1 MERTQSKG
9 KNCKLNF
16 VEPIQLLMASCLTWG
31 LNLDLLSCP
40 FSFSL
45 NFEIAVTL
53 YDALTDVLRL
63 SWGGVSVGCW
73 GWLWISAAFIFRVQ
87 KYVAGVR
94 TPARGRD
101 FLFSKN
107 YVDRLW
113 GQPSCLFSG
122 YRSFCPRVKRP
133 GRDADHWSAT
143 SAEAKNEWSCT
154 STPPICVRSWQ
165 LYILPFTVL
174 YFMHFDE
181 SFLHPFPLAGCSHRL
196 QYFLSFIKDHFAP
209 SDLIF
214 STEEGGSSFFWN
226 MGNIATSPRLCQ
238 SKNGITIPPRLVTL
252 VSCLSSHTLYRIWL
266 LAYVCHSHSTSFQMY
281 EGSNFN
287 SGNYLFT
294 TDTK

>member
-143 SAEAKNEWSCT
+143 SAEAKNEWSCICT
-154 STPPICVRSWQ
+154 SSCALVLCTGTN
-165 LYILPFTVL
+165 LPFFTDEIKTLLVAPKATEERSKVNCSCRCLSWSFPGILYRRRRRLATVL
-174 YFMHFDE
+174 
-181 SFLHPFPLAGCSHRL
+181 LPL
-196 QYFLSFIKDHFAP
+196 
-209 SDLIF
+209 
-214 STEEGGSSFFWN
+214 
-226 MGNIATSPRLCQ
+226 
-238 SKNGITIPPRLVTL
+238 
-252 VSCLSSHTLYRIWL
+252 
-266 LAYVCHSHSTSFQMY
+266 
-281 EGSNFN
+281 
-287 SGNYLFT
+287 
-294 TDTK
+294 